1 MTKVTSLRRT
11 MKMKGKSG
19 SYQYPYPWYKN
30 NPSDKVWWKNVDS
43 IGEFIFSFDCI
54 HEFNFFRDYPQQLT
68 AEQRRIFAEENP
80 ALAELKE

>member
-1 MTKVTSLRRT
+1 
-11 MKMKGKSG
+11 MKSKSG

-30 NPSDKVWWKNVDS
+30 NPSDKVWWKDVDS
-43 IGEFIFSFDCI
+43 IGEFIFSFDCS